1 MNKSQEQKISTDSSD
16 FIASLAAGLD
26 IILVFDKNHSSMTL
40 SEVAERAN
48 IDRAKARRY
57 LLTLHALGYVHKNK
71 RQFSLTP
78 RTLAFGASYL
88 NSTHHNE
95 IIQFYLE
102 RVTEETGESC
112 SFAVLEGNDVVY
124 IARSAAQ
131 HRLTSITLSI
141 GTRLPAV
148 YTSMGRAILA
158 NLPDEELKHYV
169 KNAQLNAHTQYSIID
184 SKNLQDILLGVK
196 AKQYAIVD
204 QELEN
209 GLRSLAVPVYK
220 SNNELIG
227 AINISVNAMRISN
240 EVLIKEFLPILHE
253 CAENI
258 RTYYI

>member
-1 MNKSQEQKISTDSSD
+1 MNKLQEQKISTDSSD

-26 IILVFDKNHSSMTL
+26 IILVFDENHSSMTL

-57 LLTLHALGYVHKNK
+57 LLTLNALGYVHKNK

-78 RTLAFGASYL
+78 KVLAFATSYL
-88 NSTHHNE
+88 NSAHHNE

-102 RVTEETGESC
+102 SVTEKTGESC
-112 SFAVLEGNDVVY
+112 SFAVLEGDDVVY
-124 IARSAAQ
+124 IARSAAE
-131 HRLTSITLSI
+131 HRLTSIILSI

-158 NLPDEELKHYV
+158 NLPAEELKHYV
-169 KNAQLNAHTQYSIID
+169 NNAQLDAHTPYSIID
-184 SKNLQDILLGVK
+184 NEKLRDILLEVK
-196 AKQYAIVD
+196 ANQYAIVD
-204 QELEN
+204 QELET

-227 AINISVNAMRISN
+227 AINISVNAMRIST
-240 EVLIKEFLPILHE
+240 EVLTKKFLPILHE

-258 RTYYI
+258 HTYYI

>member
-26 IILVFDKNHSSMTL
+26 IMLVFDKNHSSMTL

-78 RTLAFGASYL
+78 RTLSFGVSYL

-124 IARSAAQ
+124 IARSAAE
-131 HRLTSITLSI
+131 HRLTSIILSI

-158 NLPDEELKHYV
+158 NLPDEELKNYV

-184 SKNLQDILLGVK
+184 SENLQNILLGVK

-227 AINISVNAMRISN
+227 AINISVNAMRVSN
-240 EVLIKEFLPILHE
+240 EVLTEQFLPILHE
-253 CAENI
+253 CAANI